1 MTVVNIVL
9 TVFFILL
16 LLVAIMMFT
25 AISWSLFEDTNVGE
39 AISEW
44 IISKF
49 KKGED
54 EE

>member
-16 LLVAIMMFT
+16 LLAAIMMFT
-25 AISWSLFEDTNVGE
+25 AIAWSLFEDTNVGE

-49 KKGED
+49 KKGGGRG
-54 EE
+54 